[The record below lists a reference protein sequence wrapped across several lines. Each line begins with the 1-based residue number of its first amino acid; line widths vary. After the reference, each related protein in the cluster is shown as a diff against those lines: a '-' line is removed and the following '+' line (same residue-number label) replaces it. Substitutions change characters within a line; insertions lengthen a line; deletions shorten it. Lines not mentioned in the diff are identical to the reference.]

1 MSESESYSL
10 EARKRGWRSSEV
22 CGDEPAS
29 ASDGRASAGLAVE
42 ALTME
47 SMSQNWRTFMRMG
60 NRPIVLSKKI
70 EFSGR
75 ADESSRNAQDDLDGI
90 SMAQPT

>member
-22 CGDEPAS
+22 CADEPAS
-29 ASDGRASAGLAVE
+29 ASAGRVSAGLAVE

-47 SMSQNWRTFMRMG
+47 SMSQNWRTFIRMG
-60 NRPIVLSKKI
+60 NKPIVLSKKI
-70 EFSGR
+70 RFCSR
-75 ADESSRNAQDDLDGI
+75 AHESSRNAQDDLDGI
-90 SMAQPT
+90 SVAQPT